1 MSQGCKGLTRTTLTI
16 YILISGLELTI
27 ERFYQ
32 THSHNTHFKMTV
44 LIRRLLRRRNMS
56 LSRIYCCYIIIGTD
70 FKENHILEQDELF
83 CFVIIS
89 SELKKKKKV
98 MWLSYVTKQNKTK
111 PSPFLLLENP
121 GDPGLLITLPKN

>member
-32 THSHNTHFKMTV
+32 TYSHNTHFKMTV

-56 LSRIYCCYIIIGTD
+56 LSTIYCCYIIIGTD

-83 CFVIIS
+83 CCVIIS
-89 SELKKKKKV
+89 SELKKKKK
-98 MWLSYVTKQNKTK
+98 SYVTKLCNKTKQNKTFSFSPPWK
-111 PSPFLLLENP
+111 PWGPWTSYHP
-121 GDPGLLITLPKN
+121 T